1 MVVMVKQKPNTQKS
15 QKYPEVEK
23 TDAEGG
29 SKEKRGLSGV
39 DAHRMSY

>member
-1 MVVMVKQKPNTQKS
+1 MVMGKQNSNTQKS

-29 SKEKRGLSGV
+29 SKGERGLSGV

>member
-1 MVVMVKQKPNTQKS
+1 MMVKQKPTQKS